1 MPHKNDIKD
10 QKKKDFF
17 DITQS
22 LLNEM
27 KLSKIVLLQNFIPQ
41 WFSILKHLMLP
52 CFLLPF
58 FYFFK
63 MEK

>member
-1 MPHKNDIKD
+1 MISRTKNKKIKN
-10 QKKKDFF
+10 

-58 FYFFK
+58 
-63 MEK
+63 

>member
-1 MPHKNDIKD
+1 MISRTKNKKIKN
-10 QKKKDFF
+10 

-58 FYFFK
+58 LFIYLFIK